1 MNMKSK
7 RNGTSTQ
14 PVAGSAVEITA
25 AELIVTLTDGR
36 KIVTPLEWYPRLH
49 QATPAQRAKW
59 EWWGP
64 HSAILWPEIDE
75 LLGIDEMPLGV
86 PSVEYRP
93 DSTHA
98 AA

>member
-1 MNMKSK
+1 MKMKSK

-25 AELIVTLTDGR
+25 TELIVTLTDGR

-49 QATPAQRAKW
+49 HATLAQRAMW

-64 HSAILWPEIDE
+64 KSAILWPEIDE
-75 LLGIDEMPLGV
+75 LLGIAEMLQGV

-93 DSTHA
+93 ESVHA
-98 AA
+98 EA